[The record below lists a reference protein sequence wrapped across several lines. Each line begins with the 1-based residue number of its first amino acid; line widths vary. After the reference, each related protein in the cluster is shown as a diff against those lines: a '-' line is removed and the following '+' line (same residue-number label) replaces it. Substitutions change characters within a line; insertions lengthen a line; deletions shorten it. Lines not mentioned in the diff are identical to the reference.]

1 MKPSEDVM
9 NRFYQNAGKLF
20 FAIAA
25 VDKNV
30 RQEEYEKLIEIIKSD
45 WLQVEDTEDSFGTDA
60 AYQIEFIFDWLE
72 DSCPEPYDCY
82 EEFVEFKRTHEY
94 VFTPKIR
101 QLVWKTAYEVASAFN
116 KRNKSE
122 LAMLSKL
129 ALELKEGDTV
139 L

>member
-9 NRFYQNAGKLF
+9 NRFYQSTGKLF
-20 FAIAA
+20 YAIAA

-30 RQEEYEKLIEIIKSD
+30 REEEYEKLVEIIKSD
-45 WLQVEDTEDSFGTDA
+45 WLPLEDTEDNFGTDA
-60 AYQIEFIFDWLE
+60 AFQIEFIFDWLE

-82 EEFVEFKRTHEY
+82 YEFVDFKRSHEY
-94 VFTPKIR
+94 VFTDEIR
-101 QLVWKTAYEVASAFN
+101 QLIWKTAYEVASAFN

-129 ALELKEGDTV
+129 ALELKEGDAV
-139 L
+139 V